1 MQTKLTFAPHYNGQ
15 YAMIYKAVQRG
26 QCSNV
31 QYILQYTIKWTL
43 YFFFILQFLLFFLF
57 SNVFILGG
65 FVLQPTV
72 IFTTAQMFMYL
83 V

>member
-43 YFFFILQFLLFFLF
+43 FFILQFLLFFLF
-57 SNVFILGG
+57 SNVFFLGV

>member
-43 YFFFILQFLLFFLF
+43 FFLFCNFYCFFFLF
-57 SNVFILGG
+57 SNAFFLGV

>member
-43 YFFFILQFLLFFLF
+43 FFILQFLLFFLF
-57 SNVFILGG
+57 SNAFFLGG